1 MVKFVLIPIALF
13 TFFLVNAYTARAD
26 GKPPMASSKQLFL
39 LQLSRNSNTVM
50 YDANMGANQKLN
62 PEKPIDVYWIR
73 HEEQGQ
79 RESLSRIQWKLAY
92 GYTHTKTSADTYS
105 VKINAFQDRAFN
117 VEYNETLG
125 KAVALATI
133 GGKKSYLQKIFVQLD
148 PNSFL
153 IPKVQYVEL
162 FGIEIQGNKAVYERI
177 LPK

>member
-1 MVKFVLIPIALF
+1 MVKFALIPLVLI
-13 TFFLVNAYTARAD
+13 TFSLVNSFTARAD
-26 GKPPMASSKQLFL
+26 GKPPLAISKQLFS

-50 YDANMGANQKLN
+50 YDANIGANQKLN

-79 RESLSRIQWKLAY
+79 RESLSKIQWKLAY

-105 VKINAFQDRAFN
+105 VKINAFKDRAFR
-117 VEYNETLG
+117 VEVNEG

-133 GGKKSYLQKIFVQLD
+133 DGKKSYLQKIFVQLD

-162 FGIEIQGNKAVYERI
+162 FGVEVQGNKSVYERI

>member
-1 MVKFVLIPIALF
+1 MVKLVLIPAALI
-13 TFFLVNAYTARAD
+13 TFFLVHSFSARAD
-26 GKPPMASSKQLFL
+26 GKPPMAASRQLFS

-50 YDANMGANQKLN
+50 YDANIGVNQKLN

-79 RESLSRIQWKLAY
+79 RESLSKIQWKLAY

-105 VKINAFQDRAFN
+105 VKINAFQDRAFH
-117 VEYNETLG
+117 VEYNEG
-125 KAVALATI
+125 KAMALATI
-133 GGKKSYLQKIFVQLD
+133 GGKKASLQKIFVQLD

-162 FGIEIQGNKAVYERI
+162 FGTELQTNKPVYERI